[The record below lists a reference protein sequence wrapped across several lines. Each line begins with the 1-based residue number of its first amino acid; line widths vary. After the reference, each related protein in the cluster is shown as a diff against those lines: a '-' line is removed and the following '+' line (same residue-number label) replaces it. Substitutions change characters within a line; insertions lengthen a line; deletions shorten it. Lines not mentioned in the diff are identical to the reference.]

1 MRNRSLACFIDF
13 EKEFDTIDH
22 SHLMKNLQNLGFRGK
37 INTLIASFLSVRKQF
52 VVHGSKESKKLEINV
67 GDPQG
72 SFGPFLF
79 LLFIIDPSQNVQVSS
94 KIALFAGDKILT
106 SGKNSE
112 IVEKLH
118 SDLKKIENWCSRKI
132 FSVIV
137 RNVKLW
143 VSAGKCE
150 YQKICY

>member
-72 SFGPFLF
+72 SFGPLLF
-79 LLFIIDPSQNVQVSS
+79 LLFIIDPSQNVQSVQ
-94 KIALFAGDKILT
+94 
-106 SGKNSE
+106 
-112 IVEKLH
+112 
-118 SDLKKIENWCSRKI
+118 KKQFLQATK
-132 FSVIV
+132 F
-137 RNVKLW
+137 
-143 VSAGKCE
+143 
-150 YQKICY
+150 